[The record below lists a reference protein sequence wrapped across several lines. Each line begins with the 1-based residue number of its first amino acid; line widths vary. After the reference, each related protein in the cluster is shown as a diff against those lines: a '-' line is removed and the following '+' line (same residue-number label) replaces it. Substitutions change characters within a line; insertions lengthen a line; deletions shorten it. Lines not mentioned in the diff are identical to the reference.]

1 MSSFAR
7 QDDTMSVDEFLA
19 VEAGVPDGEKW
30 ELLGGVL
37 WKMMA
42 GGTMA
47 HNVII
52 QNIAGALRSR
62 LRAVGSPCRPF
73 TENLKIVRPEL
84 GLAAYPDVVVDCGP
98 FDPAATAL
106 SEPSV
111 LVEVLSP
118 ATRAKDIGE
127 KGPLYRRIPSV
138 KHILFVA
145 QATPEIEIYG
155 VAGDGFQV
163 RRLQGLE
170 EIVHLEALGMTL
182 SMREIY
188 QDLFA

>member
-1 MSSFAR
+1 M
-7 QDDTMSVDEFLA
+7 DEFLA